1 MLLIRS
7 TILVLVIIFLV
18 FVNQESSFFFQLRR
32 VENKRIFKI
41 NKLKNM
47 NDKEDG
53 NDNLLHDA
61 RRLTKI
67 REFLRRT
74 SLNELPQ

>member
-1 MLLIRS
+1 M
-7 TILVLVIIFLV
+7 LVIIFLV